1 MPAMPIDLKSLAREG
16 ARKRIQELLEELAAL
31 RRSFPDLAERRP
43 SPLRA
48 VAPQKRR
55 GRRTPMTAA
64 QRKAVGIRMKA
75 YWAARR
81 KASAKS

>member
-1 MPAMPIDLKSLAREG
+1 MPIDLKSLAREG

-31 RRSFPDLAERRP
+31 KRSFPDLSERRP
-43 SPLRA
+43 SALRVNST

-55 GRRTPMTAA
+55 GRRTPMTPA